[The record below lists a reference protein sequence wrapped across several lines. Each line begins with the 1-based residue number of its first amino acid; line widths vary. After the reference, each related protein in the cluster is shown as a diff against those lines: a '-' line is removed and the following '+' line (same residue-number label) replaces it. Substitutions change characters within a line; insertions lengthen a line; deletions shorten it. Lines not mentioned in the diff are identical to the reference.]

1 MGYVDELLSAHAALA
16 AELEAEP
23 EEALARHAA
32 RRRGQTREEQ
42 EKPENDARGVPA
54 EEAPETGA
62 ERTEEHGAA
71 ALLQELLRLEQTS
84 ARASLRA
91 AQLRSEQALEGAQQT
106 QGVQPSVMRHSLE
119 TQGVSGA
126 QTQRSMREISR
137 FFERDARR
145 YGG

>member
-42 EKPENDARGVPA
+42 EKPENDARGVSA
-54 EEAPETGA
+54 EETP
-62 ERTEEHGAA
+62 
-71 ALLQELLRLEQTS
+71 
-84 ARASLRA
+84 
-91 AQLRSEQALEGAQQT
+91 
-106 QGVQPSVMRHSLE
+106 GVQPSVMRHSRFEGGLCADFSQSLE